1 MPRPANQPESNNTL
15 PHPELNPLVNPLL
28 GQNMGRWAEV
38 YFTSP
43 PEKREE
49 AVLNLLHELEEN
61 GSGPLNNSGTQR
73 EILRADSAPE
83 ERPPQNFTPAEP
95 QVMKREFVPCQS
107 CGTKNP
113 ADQKFCGQCGLPL
126 PGEPVEAESARPNW
140 PSQAP
145 PLNELASFSS
155 VESAYDRSSYQGAQT
170 FVEAGSESETTF
182 AYDNP
187 RQLSWLR
194 DVVAPKLMPEY
205 EPVPYRYRIYVGAAL
220 AVLIAVLVYIA
231 WRGTQAPSGN
241 SHVLPQATPGATK
254 QPPVQSQT
262 SPSPV
267 AASPAK
273 SGSQNDKANIAVPP
287 DNSKVTDHQTSHA
300 TARMDN
306 ASEIGIKKASDL
318 APASTSVPAGPA
330 ATATSLQDNG
340 GRELAV
346 AEGYLTGAHGK
357 IRDSNEAAKWLW
369 QAVRK
374 QNAAATLILSDLY
387 LRGDGVPKSCDQGRL
402 LLDAAAR
409 KGAPGAGERIR
420 NLQAFGCQ

>member
-1 MPRPANQPESNNTL
+1 MPRPVDQPESNNTL
-15 PHPELNPLVNPLL
+15 PQPELNPLVNPLL
-28 GQNMGRWAEV
+28 GRNMGRWAEV

-49 AVLNLLHELEEN
+49 AVLNLLHELEQN
-61 GSGPLNNSGTQR
+61 ARGPQSDSGPQR
-73 EILRADSAPE
+73 EILQADSVLE
-83 ERPPQNFTPAEP
+83 ERPPQNFTPAE
-95 QVMKREFVPCQS
+95 QAQGMKREFVPCQS
-107 CGTKNP
+107 CGTKNS
-113 ADQKFCGQCGLPL
+113 ADQKFCGQCGLLL
-126 PGEPVEAESARPNW
+126 PGEPVEAGAARPNW
-140 PSQAP
+140 PSQAV
-145 PLNELASFSS
+145 PLNESASFSS
-155 VESAYDRSSYQGAQT
+155 VESARDRSSYESTRT
-170 FVEAGSESETTF
+170 FVEAESEDDTSF
-182 AYDNP
+182 AYDTRRELP
-187 RQLSWLR
+187 WLR
-194 DVVAPKLMPEY
+194 EVVAPKLMPEY

-220 AVLIAVLVYIA
+220 AVLIAALVYIA
-231 WRGTQAPSGN
+231 WRGTQVPSGN
-241 SHVLPQATPGATK
+241 SHVLPQAAPGATK
-254 QPPVQSQT
+254 QPPAQSQT

-273 SGSQNDKANIAVPP
+273 SGSQNDEAHVAVPP
-287 DNSKVTDHQTSHA
+287 DNKVTDRQTSHA
-300 TARMDN
+300 TTRMDN
-306 ASEIGIKKASDL
+306 ASEIKKASDP
-318 APASTSVPAGPA
+318 APASTSVPTERP

-346 AEGYLTGAHGK
+346 AEGYLGGAQGK
-357 IRDSNEAAKWLW
+357 TRDSTEAAKWLW